1 MISLTVIVLRKSQ
14 PDLERSFKVPLVP
27 IIPVISMALCAF
39 LASQLDIVTWIVFII
54 WTCAGM
60 VIYFL
65 YGRKHSTYGY
75 IAFEERIKTDHMIII
90 LTNYIEWKGEE
101 Q

>member
-1 MISLTVIVLRKSQ
+1 MKTECRKKRSCAVGHRNTAAGFVPIDSIAELCNIGTLWAFFMISLTVIVLRKSQ

-54 WTCAGM
+54 
-60 VIYFL
+60 
-65 YGRKHSTYGY
+65 
-75 IAFEERIKTDHMIII
+75 
-90 LTNYIEWKGEE
+90 
-101 Q
+101 